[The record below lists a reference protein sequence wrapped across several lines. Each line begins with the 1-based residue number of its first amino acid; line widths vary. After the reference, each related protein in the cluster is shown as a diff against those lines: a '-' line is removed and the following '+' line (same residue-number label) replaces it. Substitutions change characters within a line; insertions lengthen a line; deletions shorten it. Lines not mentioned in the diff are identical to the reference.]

1 MLPWFL
7 NDPST
12 LTREREAIAELLQ
25 SAGWLGEAEWR
36 FHDGGL
42 AVEATLCVAAEDFC
56 LRMQYPALFPD
67 VPPILRP
74 TNAVERWSSHQYG
87 GIDGPLCL
95 EWRTDNWDPDITGA
109 DMLRSAYRLLVGEAA
124 PVGDALPPAV
134 PAEHHL
140 TVGQALRADEHR
152 LRVWF
157 PAQLHEQ
164 MRDVPKAT
172 GTFRYSFRSRLGSFV
187 LLVREIELAGEQVW
201 RDGRV
206 PDAAFKI
213 AEEYGLCY
221 ITSLPANDVASVRTC
236 DDLAAALSAN
246 EITVA
251 ASVGTGKLALTDP
264 SKPLVLVFDVERRLH
279 AFIILN
285 DGVLHAC
292 SVVEEQPNSTV
303 TRVPAQYTL
312 LTDARIGIV
321 GLGSLGSKAAVSFA
335 RMGVRKILLVDDDL
349 VFPENFI
356 RNSLDWTAIIDHKV
370 DAVAEAIL
378 RIVPDAE
385 IDRRRINLTAQ
396 ESSAIVSSLLA
407 KLGSCNLILD
417 ATANPRC
424 LNVLAAA
431 ARAYERPLV
440 WMHVYG
446 GGRGGYMARALPGG
460 PDAHTVRNAYVTF
473 CQDHPPPDEVAVN
486 YGLPDEQNEAVL
498 TASDA
503 DVAIVAHHGVRFA
516 ADALLSTPEH
526 RHATYLLGLSRWW
539 IFSEPLETV
548 PLAIAAERIERSPAL
563 ADAVKD
569 GLRFLGEI
577 LGVTPDDNPPT

>member
-7 NDPST
+7 NDIPR

-25 SAGWLGEAEWR
+25 SAGWLVAADWR
-36 FHDGGL
+36 LHDGGL
-42 AVEATLCVAAEDFC
+42 AVEATLRVAAEDYC

-87 GIDGPLCL
+87 SIDGPLCL
-95 EWRTDNWDPDITGA
+95 EWRTDNWDLDITGA

-140 TVGQALRADEHR
+140 TVGQALRSDEHR

-157 PAQLHEQ
+157 PTQLRERL
-164 MRDVPKAT
+164 RDVPKAT
-172 GTFRYSFRSRLGSFV
+172 GTFRSSFRNRLGSFV
-187 LLVREIELAGEQVW
+187 LLVREIELSGEQVW

-221 ITSLPANDVASVRTC
+221 ITSLPANEVATLRTC
-236 DDLAAALSAN
+236 DDLAGALSAN
-246 EITVA
+246 QISVD
-251 ASVGTGKLALTDP
+251 ASTGTDQLALADP

-285 DGVLHAC
+285 DGALHAC
-292 SVVEEQPNSTV
+292 SVVEEQPNSAI
-303 TRVPAQYTL
+303 TRTPAQYTPL
-312 LTDARIGIV
+312 ADARVGIV

-335 RMGVRKILLVDDDL
+335 RMGVRKFLLVDDDL
-349 VFPENFI
+349 VFPENLT
-356 RNSLDWTAIIDHKV
+356 RNALDWTAIIDHKV

-396 ESSAIVSSLLA
+396 ESSAVVSSLLA
-407 KLGSCNLILD
+407 KLGSCDLILD

-424 LNVLAAA
+424 LNVVAAA

-473 CQDHPPPDEVAVN
+473 CHDHPPPEAVAVN

-503 DVAIVAHHGVRFA
+503 DIAIVAHHGVRFA
-516 ADALLSTPEH
+516 ADALLATPEY
-526 RHATYLLGLSRWW
+526 RYTTYLLGLSKWW
-539 IFSEPLETV
+539 IFDEPLETV
-548 PLAIAAERIERSPAL
+548 PLEIAAERIERPRASAG
-563 ADAVKD
+563 AVKD